1 MKFNS
6 IKFKVGNLFTII
18 LGIILVLYSAFLQTS
33 LSKYLINDLEE
44 ELSAKVD
51 ELGNII
57 SDELSVSYENDVDT
71 VIQRIFSF
79 QYPPKS
85 DIAAVKKKRSE
96 GEVLSEEEK
105 WFVRF
110 DRLDL
115 SQDMVA
121 FYNADGL
128 LIYTSQNIPPDLM
141 KKFLP
146 NLKDSSTNESF
157 GEMTNGHNYFRKI
170 QSVITLPN
178 GQLVYVLIASTEN
191 PILELLNHRLRMFIV
206 VIPLVLVLTAFLGRF
221 LADRILRPVNSIVF
235 TARQISSSDLSRRIG
250 QENID
255 EEMKVLVDSFNDMI
269 ARLENSFKHIEQ
281 FSSQVAHELKTPLAI
296 LRGETEVALRRD
308 LSPPEYKN
316 VLKENLE
323 EIEKIIKI
331 IEELLL
337 LAKLDYHVK
346 FLKFERFDCIEFLK
360 TIFEKTKLL
369 AEEKNIEI
377 VYVLPK
383 EKIFLEGDSLHLRR
397 LFLNIIHNAIKFT
410 PDGKKIT
417 IQAGKEEQSLKVRI
431 TDQGPGIAEEYLALI
446 FTRFFQIPQP
456 DEDTQKGNG
465 LGLNIAQAVAKA
477 HRGSIQVHSQLNKG
491 SVFTITLPLAG

>member
-6 IKFKVGNLFTII
+6 IKFKIGNLFTII
-18 LGIILVLYSAFLQTS
+18 LGIILILYSAFLQTS

-57 SDELSVSYENDVDT
+57 TDELSASSGEDVPA

-85 DIAAVKKKRSE
+85 DMAAVKKKKSE

-105 WFVRF
+105 WFMRF

-121 FYNADGL
+121 FFNAEGR
-128 LIYTSQNIPPDLM
+128 LIYTSQNIPDDLI
-141 KKFLP
+141 KKFTP
-146 NLKDSSTNESF
+146 DVNISSGEDSF
-157 GEMTNGHNYFRKI
+157 GEIKSGHNYYRKI
-170 QSVITLPN
+170 QSVISLPA
-178 GQLVYVLIASTEN
+178 GHPVFVLIASTET
-191 PILELLNHRLRMFIV
+191 PILELLSYRQRMFMVIIPV
-206 VIPLVLVLTAFLGRF
+206 VLILTAFLGRF
-221 LADRILRPVNSIVF
+221 LADRILRPVNSIVL

-296 LRGETEVALRRD
+296 LRGETEVALRTD
-308 LSPPEYKN
+308 LGPSDYKD

-346 FLKFERFDCIEFLK
+346 FLKFERFDGKEFLK
-360 TIFEKTKLL
+360 TIFDKTKIL

-377 VYVLPK
+377 TYILPK
-383 EKIFLEGDSLHLRR
+383 ENIFLKGDSLHLRR

-417 IQAGKEEQSLKVRI
+417 IHAVRTEDSLKVSVA
-431 TDQGPGIAEEYLALI
+431 DQGPGMAEEYLSLI
-446 FTRFFQIPQP
+446 FTRFFQIPSR
-456 DEDTQKGNG
+456 DEDAQKGNG

-477 HRGSIQVHSQLNKG
+477 HRGSIQVESQLNKG
-491 SVFTITLPLAG
+491 STFTIVLPLAA